1 MKKFAKNWLAKRLEK
16 QVLQLRAKNNF
27 TIVAV
32 AGSVGKT
39 TTKLAIARLLQDAK
53 SVQFQEGNYND
64 RVTVPLVFFGQT
76 QPSIYNVLG
85 WIKIWFSN
93 QLQLRKPYL
102 HDVVVLEL
110 GSDAPGQ
117 IKDFA
122 YLQPEIAVITAV
134 TDEHM
139 ANFKTLDAVATE
151 ELGVLDFA
159 KESLVNIDNTDSKYL
174 SGKRFSGYGQSSQAT
189 YTITKSG
196 QLLELDLNGLQLTV
210 QAKLLGVQGALPI
223 LAAASVGQLLG
234 LTEEQIV
241 YGVGQI
247 EPAAGR
253 LQLLRGQKDSIII
266 DDSYNASPIAVKA
279 ALDVLYD
286 FPASQRIAIL
296 GSMNEMGDL
305 SPDMHKEVGSYCNPA
320 KLNLVVTVGADAKQF
335 LAPVAKVR
343 GCHVETFDNP
353 YDAGRYVQRQLEDK
367 AVVLVKGSQNGVF
380 TEEAAKILLNNPEES
395 ARLVRQSASWLATKR
410 QQFPR
415 G

>member
-1 MKKFAKNWLAKRLEK
+1 MKKIAKNWLAKRLEK
-16 QVLQLRAKNNF
+16 QVLKLRAKNNF

-122 YLQPEIAVITAV
+122 YLQPDIAVITAV

-151 ELGVLDFA
+151 
-159 KESLVNIDNTDSKYL
+159 N
-174 SGKRFSGYGQSSQAT
+174 
-189 YTITKSG
+189 
-196 QLLELDLNGLQLTV
+196 
-210 QAKLLGVQGALPI
+210 
-223 LAAASVGQLLG
+223 
-234 LTEEQIV
+234 
-241 YGVGQI
+241 
-247 EPAAGR
+247 
-253 LQLLRGQKDSIII
+253 
-266 DDSYNASPIAVKA
+266 
-279 ALDVLYD
+279 
-286 FPASQRIAIL
+286 
-296 GSMNEMGDL
+296 
-305 SPDMHKEVGSYCNPA
+305 
-320 KLNLVVTVGADAKQF
+320 
-335 LAPVAKVR
+335 
-343 GCHVETFDNP
+343 
-353 YDAGRYVQRQLEDK
+353 
-367 AVVLVKGSQNGVF
+367 
-380 TEEAAKILLNNPEES
+380 S
-395 ARLVRQSASWLATKR
+395 AC
-410 QQFPR
+410 
-415 G
+415 